1 MVELEKH
8 LKAYG
13 MRHCPI
19 DTSLKIF
26 QKKFTMHVI
35 RNMLLL
41 KQKTFN
47 EFMRSIEGINTK
59 TLSIRLKEMEGEGL
73 IERKVTQGRP
83 LRVEYSLTDK
93 GRSLQPLLTHVA
105 EFSMYW
111 EPKKTFK
118 KEKPLTVKQ
127 TFGTAHLSKVWD

>member
-26 QKKFTMHVI
+26 GKKFTMHII

-59 TLSIRLKEMEGEGL
+59 TLSIRLNEMEDEGL
-73 IERKVTQGRP
+73 IERNVTQGRP

-93 GRSLQPLLTHVA
+93 GKSLELMLIHIA

-118 KEKPLTVKQ
+118 KEKPLTVKE
-127 TFGTAHLSKVWD
+127 TFGTGRLSKVWD